1 MFHQCVVPAHDA
13 GSQPS
18 IKFLLRLSYISHK
31 EGFLWRITLER
42 SKLSR
47 CAEIFCLPPAPPKK
61 CGLFHLCS
69 MPITWTEMLVNYLIH
84 FVGEDS
90 PQENVWLINRR
101 TEYMKLFTE
110 SGIWVL
116 IQDGV
121 AQKLLLYSRNR
132 AMEYKNGNRVYSV
145 CLLDQ
150 YMLLV
155 SRILSSTDIF
165 WAQENLTTEQ
175 LPFKDCI
182 CM

>member
-1 MFHQCVVPAHDA
+1 
-13 GSQPS
+13 
-18 IKFLLRLSYISHK
+18 
-31 EGFLWRITLER
+31 
-42 SKLSR
+42 
-47 CAEIFCLPPAPPKK
+47 
-61 CGLFHLCS
+61 
-69 MPITWTEMLVNYLIH
+69 
-84 FVGEDS
+84 
-90 PQENVWLINRR
+90 
-101 TEYMKLFTE
+101 MKLFTE

>member
-1 MFHQCVVPAHDA
+1 MCSSRPWCWFSA
-13 GSQPS
+13 
-18 IKFLLRLSYISHK
+18 KYKIS
-31 EGFLWRITLER
+31 LET
-42 SKLSR
+42 KLHFTQGGLPMKNNPW
-47 CAEIFCLPPAPPKK
+47 EIQIVTMCRNILPPPCPPPKK

-69 MPITWTEMLVNYLIH
+69 MPITWTEMLVKYLIH